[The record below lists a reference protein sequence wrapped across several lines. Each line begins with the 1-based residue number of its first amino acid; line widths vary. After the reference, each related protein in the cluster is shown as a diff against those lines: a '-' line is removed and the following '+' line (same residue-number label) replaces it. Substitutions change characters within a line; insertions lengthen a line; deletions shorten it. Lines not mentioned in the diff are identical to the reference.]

1 MSDLFLR
8 LATFP
13 NLKDEAISFAQK
25 VVKPLLQLS
34 DENGPVAEK
43 AVDLLGLLIK
53 LFPSS
58 VYRHFNNVES
68 TITTKIMSGQ
78 CNLQELKKL
87 ASTLAL
93 LPYVRFSQCSTSL
106 MIQKLLVMVNNML
119 NDTFVGLEKEDTD
132 YELMMLLAPPG
143 SKLVPP
149 LGGQTTCGDK
159 HIHSTKKFHAYI
171 VPTISALVHC
181 CSMMLTSPYPAQ
193 VWLCNY
199 FRWSSAIFLLIWM
212 MMLEVAHTH

>member
-1 MSDLFLR
+1 MSSAFVQLFYGNCS
-8 LATFP
+8 APTFSDAYLSEGKTKGELTR
-13 NLKDEAISFAQK
+13 NQNS
-25 VVKPLLQLS
+25 LLS
-34 DENGPVAEK
+34 PVDK
-43 AVDLLGLLIK
+43 
-53 LFPSS
+53 
-58 VYRHFNNVES
+58 VES

-193 VWLCNY
+193 V
-199 FRWSSAIFLLIWM
+199 RW
-212 MMLEVAHTH
+212 T